1 MRIKTKHCN
10 VEIWT
15 CCAWRLWENGSSGW
29 DDSNPRTLVCT
40 ETKRQRSCS
49 ASIWNDTWE
58 KGSGLNDHVQLHAHG
73 HVSIYIQK
81 THTIR
86 AATIFSLVTIIYL
99 WVGDGWGNQQNHC
112 YAPCGVRY
120 VTPGYCMKTLP
131 PVFGQSSFVEQFPEI
146 SWSPWHSGSSGRGF
160 AALLHNGNVVDSTR
174 Y

>member
-1 MRIKTKHCN
+1 MTM
-10 VEIWT
+10 
-15 CCAWRLWENGSSGW
+15 
-29 DDSNPRTLVCT
+29 SNYMLTVMCPSTF
-40 ETKRQRSCS
+40 K
-49 ASIWNDTWE
+49 
-58 KGSGLNDHVQLHAHG
+58 
-73 HVSIYIQK
+73 K
-81 THTIR
+81 THSIR

-131 PVFGQSSFVEQFPEI
+131 PVFGQSSFVE
-146 SWSPWHSGSSGRGF
+146 GSSGRGF

>member
-1 MRIKTKHCN
+1 ML
-10 VEIWT
+10 
-15 CCAWRLWENGSSGW
+15 RLG
-29 DDSNPRTLVCT
+29 
-40 ETKRQRSCS
+40 
-49 ASIWNDTWE
+49 
-58 KGSGLNDHVQLHAHG
+58 HVAHG
-73 HVSIYIQK
+73 ASGRTGLQGEMTQIRGPWSVPKPSVKGVAQHRFGTIPEKKDQDWMTMSNYMLTVMCPSTFKK
-81 THTIR
+81 THSIR